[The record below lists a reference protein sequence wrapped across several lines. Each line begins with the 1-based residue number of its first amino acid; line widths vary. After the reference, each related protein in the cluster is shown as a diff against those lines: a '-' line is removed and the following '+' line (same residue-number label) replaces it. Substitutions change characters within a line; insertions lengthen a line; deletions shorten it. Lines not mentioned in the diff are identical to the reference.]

1 MDMENNNYLNEE
13 KYQKNNAK
21 VKKIGKGILSIGIVS
36 LVLGGISFF
45 VGLFGDTL
53 FIGLG
58 TVLLAVGINFILIS
72 IIPFVI
78 ANRREII
85 AYRTQQVMPIAKGSI
100 EQMSPTLGVA
110 AEQIAKGVKKG
121 LSDSER
127 ED

>member
-1 MDMENNNYLNEE
+1 MENNNYLNEE

-53 FIGLG
+53 FIELG

-85 AYRTQQVMPIAKGSI
+85 VYRTQQVMPIAKGSI
-100 EQMSPTLGVA
+100 E
-110 AEQIAKGVKKG
+110 
-121 LSDSER
+121 
-127 ED
+127 